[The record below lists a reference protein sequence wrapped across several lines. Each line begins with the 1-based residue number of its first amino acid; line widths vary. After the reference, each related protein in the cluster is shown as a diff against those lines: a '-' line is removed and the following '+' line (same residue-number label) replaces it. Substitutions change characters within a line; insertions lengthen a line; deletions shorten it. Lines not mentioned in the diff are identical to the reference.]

1 MPVVDAADFPA
12 SGALLG
18 LDPGT
23 KTIGVA
29 SCDALR
35 MLASPVETI
44 PKGRKL
50 APVLE
55 RLFALYDDRRA
66 VGLVL
71 GLPLNMD
78 GSEGPRAQSV
88 RALAWNILKHRDVPI
103 LLQDERLSTA
113 EADWVMQDAGASR
126 RKREERIDASAA
138 AVILKSALDR
148 LERRA

>member
-12 SGALLG
+12 KGRLLG

-35 MLASPVETI
+35 MIASPVETI

-55 RLFALYDDRRA
+55 RLFALYDERGA
-66 VGLVL
+66 VGLVM

-78 GSEGPRAQSV
+78 GTEGPRAQSV

-103 LLQDERLSTA
+103 LFEDERLSTVEA
-113 EADWVMQDAGASR
+113 EWVMRDADLS
-126 RKREERIDASAA
+126 RKRRAERIDASAA
-138 AVILKSALDR
+138 AVILKSALER
-148 LERRA
+148 LGRPA

>member
-1 MPVVDAADFPA
+1 MPVVDVADFPHA
-12 SGALLG
+12 GPLLG

-35 MLASPVETI
+35 MIASPVETI
-44 PKGRKL
+44 QKGRKL
-50 APVLE
+50 APALE
-55 RLFALYDDRRA
+55 RLFLLYDDRRA

-78 GSEGPRAQSV
+78 GTEGPRAQSV

-103 LLQDERLSTA
+103 LLQDERLSTSEA
-113 EADWVMQDAGASR
+113 EWAMLEADLSR
-126 RKREERIDASAA
+126 KKRAERIDASAA
-138 AVILKSALDR
+138 AIILKSALER
-148 LERRA
+148 LEREA

>member
-1 MPVVDAADFPA
+1 MPVVDVADFPA
-12 SGALLG
+12 SGPLLG

-23 KTIGVA
+23 KTVGVA

-35 MLASPVETI
+35 MIASPVETI
-44 PKGRKL
+44 PKGRRL

-78 GSEGPRAQSV
+78 GTEGPRAQSV
-88 RALAWNILKHRDVPI
+88 RAFAWNLLKYRDVPI
-103 LLQDERLSTA
+103 LLQDERLSTV
-113 EADWVMQDAGASR
+113 EAQDMMLDADISR
-126 RKREERIDASAA
+126 RRRAERIDASAA

-148 LERRA
+148 LEREA

>member
-1 MPVVDAADFPA
+1 MSVVEIAEFP
-12 SGALLG
+12 SKGPLLG

-23 KTIGVA
+23 KTVGVA
-29 SCDALR
+29 SCDAMR
-35 MLASPVETI
+35 MIASPVETI
-44 PKGRKL
+44 PKARKL

-55 RLFALYDDRRA
+55 RLFHLYDDRRA

-88 RALAWNILKHRDVPI
+88 RAFAWNILKHRDVPI

-113 EADWVMQDAGASR
+113 EAEWVMLEAELSR
-126 RKREERIDASAA
+126 KKRAERIDASAA
-138 AVILKSALDR
+138 AIILKSALER
-148 LERRA
+148 LERGA

>member
-1 MPVVDAADFPA
+1 MAITDLADFPK

-29 SCDALR
+29 SADSLR
-35 MLASPVETI
+35 MLSSPIETI
-44 PKGRKL
+44 PRGRKL

-55 RLFALYDDRRA
+55 RLFTLYDDRRA
-66 VGLVL
+66 VGLVV

-88 RALAWNILKHRDVPI
+88 RALVWHILKQRDVPV

-113 EADWVMQDAGASR
+113 EADEILIAAESSR
-126 RKREERIDASAA
+126 RKRDQRIDAQAA
-138 AVILKSALDR
+138 AIILQDAMNR
-148 LERRA
+148 LAARP

>member
-12 SGALLG
+12 SGPLLG

-29 SCDALR
+29 SCDAMR
-35 MLASPVETI
+35 MIASPVETI
-44 PKGRKL
+44 PKGRQL
-50 APVLE
+50 APVLN
-55 RLFALYDDRRA
+55 RLFELYDERGA

-78 GSEGPRAQSV
+78 GSEGPRVQSV
-88 RALAWNILKHRDVPI
+88 RALAWNITKFRDVPI

-113 EADWVMQDAGASR
+113 EAEWAMLKADLSR
-126 RKREERIDASAA
+126 KHRAERIDAAA
-138 AVILKSALDR
+138 AAIILKSAMER
-148 LERRA
+148 LERSK

>member
-1 MPVVDAADFPA
+1 MSVVEAADFPA
-12 SGALLG
+12 TGPLLG

-29 SCDALR
+29 SCDGLR
-35 MLASPVETI
+35 MIASPVETI
-44 PKGRKL
+44 AKGRRL
-50 APVLE
+50 APALE
-55 RLFALYDDRRA
+55 RLFALYDERGA

-88 RALAWNILKHRDVPI
+88 RALAWNILKFRDVPI

-113 EADWVMQDAGASR
+113 EAEWAMLDADLS
-126 RKREERIDASAA
+126 RKRRAERIDASAA
-138 AVILKSALDR
+138 AIILKAALER
-148 LERRA
+148 LERSA

>member
-1 MPVVDAADFPA
+1 MPVVDVAAFP
-12 SGALLG
+12 STGPLLG

-23 KTIGVA
+23 KTVGVA

-35 MLASPVETI
+35 MIASPVETI
-44 PKGRKL
+44 PKGRRL

-55 RLFALYDDRRA
+55 RLFALYDARQA
-66 VGLVL
+66 VGLVM

-88 RALAWNILKHRDVPI
+88 RALAWNILKFRDVPI
-103 LLQDERLSTA
+103 LMQDERLSTA
-113 EADWVMQDAGASR
+113 EAEWVMLEADIPR
-126 RKREERIDASAA
+126 RRRVERIDASAA

-148 LERRA
+148 LGREA

>member
-1 MPVVDAADFPA
+1 MPVVDVADFPSA
-12 SGALLG
+12 GPLLG

-35 MLASPVETI
+35 MIASPVETI

-50 APVLE
+50 PPVLE
-55 RLFALYDDRRA
+55 RLFALYDERNA

-78 GSEGPRAQSV
+78 GSEGPRAQSI
-88 RALAWNILKHRDVPI
+88 RALAWNILKYRDVPI

-113 EADWVMQDAGASR
+113 EAEWAMLEADLS
-126 RKREERIDASAA
+126 RKRRAERIDASAA
-138 AVILKSALDR
+138 AIILKSALER
-148 LERRA
+148 LERGA

>member
-1 MPVVDAADFPA
+1 MSIVDLADFPP
-12 SGALLG
+12 SGPLLG

-29 SCDALR
+29 SCDGIR
-35 MLASPVETI
+35 MIASPVETI
-44 PKGRKL
+44 PKGRQL
-50 APVLE
+50 APVLK
-55 RLFALYDDRRA
+55 RLFDIYDDRRA

-103 LLQDERLSTA
+103 LLQDERLSTV
-113 EADWVMQDAGASR
+113 EADSVMRDAEISHKR
-126 RKREERIDASAA
+126 RAERIDASAA
-138 AVILKSALDR
+138 AVILKSAMDR
-148 LERRA
+148 LERGT